1 MSRSASNSDV
11 YRVAL
16 TRMNPKTVDEE
27 LLEIC
32 KLSGV
37 KMDSEV
43 FKIILDLIKLNV
55 SPTALVQ
62 LLRKVAASKGY
73 GDDSRGTS
81 KGSLGSQSELT
92 PGSQSDSSLQ
102 GRTDTSA
109 LSSRLKE
116 LKAQMQTGH

>member
-27 LLEIC
+27 LLEVC

-62 LLRKVAASKGY
+62 VLRKVAASK

-81 KGSLGSQSELT
+81 KGSIGSQSDIT
-92 PGSQSDSSLQ
+92 QASQSDSSLQ
-102 GRTDTSA
+102 TRTDTSA
-109 LSSRLKE
+109 LTYRLKE
-116 LKAQMQTGH
+116 LKAQMQTGV